1 MTDQGDS
8 DRAIELTRSL
18 FLRDDNHYGCAE
30 SSLVALQKLYGLPDA
45 DDSSSA
51 MVLNG
56 GIAYSGG
63 VCGAISGA
71 ALAVGRLAGQRID
84 DHKEAKR
91 TARKLIQ
98 KVMAEFDVEFGS
110 HKCSDLIEYD
120 ISTAQGHD
128 DFIESDV
135 WRTTC
140 MKQLEFSVSRL
151 AALADPEIWDEEVAS
166 L

>member
-63 VCGAISGA
+63 VCGAISTTTRKQR
-71 ALAVGRLAGQRID
+71 GRP
-84 DHKEAKR
+84 
-91 TARKLIQ
+91 
-98 KVMAEFDVEFGS
+98 GS
-110 HKCSDLIEYD
+110 S
-120 ISTAQGHD
+120 
-128 DFIESDV
+128 
-135 WRTTC
+135 
-140 MKQLEFSVSRL
+140 SRR
-151 AALADPEIWDEEVAS
+151 
-166 L
+166 